1 MGDKKLSVEQT
12 LCWLPRTFLRIDL
25 SIDVVL
31 HVIIK
36 NTKFRAHSY
45 GLHFSKK
52 VFLNKTIS
60 KKVFR
65 VKGRIRMRKTENVH
79 I

>member
-1 MGDKKLSVEQT
+1 MDDKKLSVEHT

-31 HVIIK
+31 HVIK